1 MDYNKYLLL
10 VEFCTVVIVIG
21 IGLWSAMSVDRDART
36 RRRATSFA
44 RRERGGGELRRD
56 GQNLSPD

>member
-10 VEFCTVVIVIG
+10 IEFCTVVIVIG
-21 IGLWSAMSVDRDART
+21 IGLWSARSVDEDART
-36 RRRATSFA
+36 RRRVTFFA
-44 RRERGGGELRRD
+44 RRERGGRELRRD